1 MSLHL
6 HRAERADVLVDALG
20 DELAVPLA
28 DPFATEVVCVPTP
41 GVERWIAQRLS
52 HRLGAGAGDDGV
64 CAGVDFPSP
73 RRLVQAAL
81 GDVSGDDPW
90 APSRAVWPL
99 LAVLQE
105 SVDERWARVLAGY
118 LGGSDDVEGRAADA
132 DPRRSRRWSTARRLA
147 GLFARYAADRPT
159 MLTDWAEGR

>member
-20 DELAVPLA
+20 DLLAVLLA

-64 CAGVDFPSP
+64 CAGGEVPSP
-73 RRLVQAAL
+73 ARFAADAL
-81 GDVSGDDPW
+81 GRSGSDARGP
-90 APSRAVWPL
+90 PSRAVWPL
-99 LAVLQE
+99 LGVPGGAVADPWAAVL
-105 SVDERWARVLAGY
+105 
-118 LGGSDDVEGRAADA
+118 A
-132 DPRRSRRWSTARRLA
+132 DPLGPSGWDDGVEAARRSRRWSTARRI
-147 GLFARYAADRPT
+147 
-159 MLTDWAEGR
+159 

>member
-20 DELAVPLA
+20 EVLAVPLA

-41 GVERWIAQRLS
+41 GVERWIAQRLG
-52 HRLGAGAGDDGV
+52 HRLGAGSGDDGV

-73 RRLVQAAL
+73 VRLVADAL
-81 GDVSGDDPW
+81 GRSGADDPW

-99 LAVLQE
+99 LAVLE
-105 SVDERWARVLAGY
+105 TALAEPWAAVLADH
-118 LGGSDDVEGRAADA
+118 LGPPPTAAD
-132 DPRRSRRWSTARRLA
+132 DP
-147 GLFARYAADRPT
+147 GP
-159 MLTDWAEGR
+159 EGEEDPLR